1 MAKLTRSKAEPKRNY
16 VDIAKEFAIIKIQK
30 KSLEVREKAL
40 KSELEEY
47 LKKQPVDAKKNAYL
61 AFQDSEG
68 KMSYLKYE
76 ARQSTSLDSDKAYE
90 FFSANGLLEKV
101 YKTVESSYFDEEEI
115 AMLVS
120 DGTISFEDL
129 ESITSKSLSYAMKV
143 IKEKEEVAD

>member
-1 MAKLTRSKAEPKRNY
+1 MIFIYKNKLEKATFITRWY
-16 VDIAKEFAIIKIQK
+16 WQK
-30 KSLEVREKAL
+30 KLAKTEKRL
-40 KSELEEY
+40 DELEEY